1 MEEKMIIEIMLQVL
15 EKNNWGIYFKGQGLQ
30 ELPVSG
36 EGSLYRI
43 NNVREESLRKAVKAE
58 LVNLFNEENSEG
70 DTEWQKPPKE
80 DSSEM

>member
-1 MEEKMIIEIMLQVL
+1 MEEKMIIEIILQVL
-15 EKNNWGIYFKGQGLQ
+15 KKNNWDIYFKGQGLQ

-36 EGSLYRI
+36 EGSLYRV
-43 NNVREESLRKAVKAE
+43 NNVREESLRKAIKAE

>member
-1 MEEKMIIEIMLQVL
+1 MEEKMIIEIILQVL
-15 EKNNWGIYFKGQGLQ
+15 KKNNWDIYFKGQGLQ

-36 EGSLYRI
+36 EGSLYRV
-43 NNVREESLRKAVKAE
+43 NNVREESLRKAIKAE
-58 LVNLFNEENSEG
+58 LVNLFNEKNSEG

>member
-1 MEEKMIIEIMLQVL
+1 MEEKIIINIILQVL

-43 NNVREESLRKAVKAE
+43 NNVREESLRKAIKEE
-58 LVNLFNEENSEG
+58 LVNLINEKNSEG

-80 DSSEM
+80 DSNET

>member
-1 MEEKMIIEIMLQVL
+1 MEEKIIIKIILQVL

-43 NNVREESLRKAVKAE
+43 NNVREESLRKSIKEE
-58 LVNLFNEENSEG
+58 LVNLINEETSEG
-70 DTEWQKPPKE
+70 DTEWQHKE
-80 DSSEM
+80 KKGSSET

>member
-1 MEEKMIIEIMLQVL
+1 MEEKMIIKIILQVL

-36 EGSLYRI
+36 EASLYRI
-43 NNVREESLRKAVKAE
+43 NNVREESLRKAVKEE